1 MPHIDTLLAQAG
13 RGRDP
18 RTGAISTPIYQ
29 TATYAHPALG
39 QSTGFD
45 YSRTT
50 NPTRAALE
58 EAMAGLD
65 GAAAACAFASGLAAL
80 TTLLCLFKQGD
91 HLVVAEGCY
100 GGTYRLLDQVM
111 APFGLTVTYVPVLD
125 QAAYRAALRPDTR
138 AILVESVSNPCLLVP
153 DLPGLAGI
161 ARTAGV
167 LLVVDNTLLTPYWLR
182 PLELGADLVL
192 HSASKYLAGHND
204 CIGGVVT
211 VRDEALAGRLKFLQN
226 AVGAVLGPQD
236 AWLVLRGLKTLG
248 LRLERQQRN
257 ALTIAR
263 WLQEQPMVTRVHY
276 PGLPGDPGHAT
287 LKGIASGLGAVLS
300 FEVQD
305 RATLERLIAGV
316 SLIAYAESFGGVES
330 LITVPAVQTHAN
342 LSPAERLRLGVTD
355 TLVRLS
361 VGIEDAGDLI
371 ADLGA
376 ALALDPGMRNDRG
389 TSAGG

>member
-1 MPHIDTLLAQAG
+1 MPHIDTILAQAG
-13 RGRDP
+13 RGQDP

-29 TATYAHPALG
+29 TSTFAHPALG

-50 NPTRAALE
+50 NPTRLALE
-58 EAMAGLD
+58 ETMAALD
-65 GAAAACAFASGLAAL
+65 GGTAACAFASGLAAL
-80 TTLLCLFKQGD
+80 TTLLCLFRQGD

-111 APFGLTVTYVPVLD
+111 APFGIIVTYCPVLD
-125 QAAYRAALRPDTR
+125 PEGYRVALRPETR
-138 AILVESVSNPCLLVP
+138 AILVESVSNPCLQVP
-153 DLPGLAGI
+153 DLPALAEI
-161 ARTAGV
+161 AREAGV
-167 LLVVDNTLLTPYWLR
+167 LLIVDNTMLTPYWQK
-182 PLELGADLVL
+182 PLAQGADLVV

-204 CIGGVVT
+204 CIGGVIA
-211 VRDEALAGRLKFLQN
+211 VRDEALAGRLRFLQN

-236 AWLVLRGLKTLG
+236 AWLVLRGIKTLA
-248 LRLERQQRN
+248 LRLERQQHN
-257 ALTIAR
+257 ALTIAT
-263 WLQEQPMVTRVHY
+263 WLQQQPPVTRVYY
-276 PGLPGDPGHAT
+276 PGLPDDPGYAT
-287 LKGIASGLGAVLS
+287 LARIATGAGAVLS
-300 FEVQD
+300 FEVED

-342 LSPAERLRLGVTD
+342 LSPTERLRLGVTD

-371 ADLGA
+371 GDLA
-376 ALALDPGMRNDRG
+376 RALG
-389 TSAGG
+389 

>member
-65 GAAAACAFASGLAAL
+65 GGIAACAFASGLAAL

-125 QAAYRAALRPDTR
+125 PAGYQAALRPETR
-138 AILVESVSNPCLLVP
+138 AILVESVSNPLLLVP
-153 DLPGLAGI
+153 DLPVLVGI
-161 ARTAGV
+161 ARAAAV
-167 LLVVDNTLLTPYWLR
+167 LLVVDNTVLTPYWLR
-182 PLELGADLVL
+182 PLELGADLVV
-192 HSASKYLAGHND
+192 HSASKYLGGHND
-204 CIGGVVT
+204 CIGGVIT

-236 AWLVLRGLKTLG
+236 AWLTLRGIKTLG

-257 ALTIAR
+257 ALTIAA
-263 WLQEQPMVTRVHY
+263 WLQAQPQVTRVHY
-276 PGLPGDPGHAT
+276 PGLPDDPGHAT
-287 LKGIASGLGAVLS
+287 LTRIAGGLGAVLS
-300 FEVQD
+300 FEVRD
-305 RATLERLIAGV
+305 RAILERLIAGV

-342 LSPAERLRLGVTD
+342 LSPAQRCYLGVTD

-361 VGIEDAGDLI
+361 VGIEDPGDLI

-376 ALALDPGMRNDRG
+376 ALASGMRNHRG
-389 TSAGG
+389 SGVGG

>member
-1 MPHIDTLLAQAG
+1 MPHIDTILAQAG
-13 RGRDP
+13 RGQDP

-29 TATYAHPALG
+29 TSTFAHPALG

-50 NPTRAALE
+50 NPTRKALE
-58 EAMAGLD
+58 EAMATLD
-65 GAAAACAFASGLAAL
+65 GGAAACAFASGLAAL
-80 TTLLCLFKQGD
+80 TTMLCLFRQGD

-111 APFGLTVTYVPVLD
+111 APFGLTVTYCPVLD
-125 QAAYRAALRPDTR
+125 PEGYRAALRPETR
-138 AILVESVSNPCLLVP
+138 AILVESVSNPCLQVP
-153 DLPGLAGI
+153 DLRALAEI
-161 ARTAGV
+161 ARAAGV
-167 LLVVDNTLLTPYWLR
+167 LLVVDNTMLTPYWQR
-182 PLELGADLVL
+182 PLELGADLVV

-204 CIGGVVT
+204 CIGGVIT
-211 VRDEALAGRLKFLQN
+211 VRGEELAGRLRFLQN

-236 AWLVLRGLKTLG
+236 AWLVLRGLKTLA
-248 LRLERQQRN
+248 LRLERQRDN

-263 WLQEQPMVTRVHY
+263 WLQQQPRVTRVLY
-276 PGLPGDPGHAT
+276 PGLPNDPGHAT
-287 LKGIASGLGAVLS
+287 LARSATGPGAVLS

-305 RATLERLIAGV
+305 HATLGHLIAGV

-342 LSPAERLRLGVTD
+342 LSPEERLRLGVTD

-361 VGIEDAGDLI
+361 VGIEDARDLIGDL
-371 ADLGA
+371 APALGQTP
-376 ALALDPGMRNDRG
+376 LG
-389 TSAGG
+389 

>member
-1 MPHIDTLLAQAG
+1 
-13 RGRDP
+13 
-18 RTGAISTPIYQ
+18 
-29 TATYAHPALG
+29 
-39 QSTGFD
+39 
-45 YSRTT
+45 
-50 NPTRAALE
+50 
-58 EAMAGLD
+58 
-65 GAAAACAFASGLAAL
+65 
-80 TTLLCLFKQGD
+80 
-91 HLVVAEGCY
+91 
-100 GGTYRLLDQVM
+100 
-111 APFGLTVTYVPVLD
+111 
-125 QAAYRAALRPDTR
+125 
-138 AILVESVSNPCLLVP
+138 
-153 DLPGLAGI
+153 
-161 ARTAGV
+161 
-167 LLVVDNTLLTPYWLR
+167 
-182 PLELGADLVL
+182 
-192 HSASKYLAGHND
+192 
-204 CIGGVVT
+204 
-211 VRDEALAGRLKFLQN
+211 
-226 AVGAVLGPQD
+226 
-236 AWLVLRGLKTLG
+236 
-248 LRLERQQRN
+248 
-257 ALTIAR
+257 
-263 WLQEQPMVTRVHY
+263 MVTRVHY